1 MVEVRHD
8 DADTVASSSARVQPP
23 HVRLRQILDAAEQL
37 IVEHGYEGMT
47 MEQVASSAG
56 VAKGTVY
63 LYFPSKQNLLAGM
76 QADMAQ
82 LFLDGPSE
90 MMADESCTWL
100 DRLDGVVRRRLEV
113 RLAHAKLYHEL
124 FHVNRARAG
133 EEPLERVR
141 AMLAEILARG
151 SDAGEFDVDDVI
163 LTTDVLLHAS
173 SGALEHVD
181 RFDEQRIETALQ
193 QVLELFHRMV
203 GASAQEKQ

>member
-1 MVEVRHD
+1 L
-8 DADTVASSSARVQPP
+8 VAQKDEAPPGARVQPP

-47 MEQVASSAG
+47 MGQVASAAG

-63 LYFPSKQNLLAGM
+63 LYFTSKQSLLGGM

-100 DRLDGVVRRRLEV
+100 DRLDAVIRRRLEV
-113 RLAHAKLYHEL
+113 RLSHAKLYHEL

-151 SDAGEFDVDDVI
+151 TDAGEFDVEDVI

-173 SGALEHVD
+173 GGALEHVD
-181 RFDEQRIETALQ
+181 RFDPGRIALALLH
-193 QVLELFHRMV
+193 VLRLFHRIV
-203 GASAQEKQ
+203 GAPTKEK

>member
-1 MVEVRHD
+1 MKD
-8 DADTVASSSARVQPP
+8 DVTPRPHPRVQPP
-23 HVRLRQILDAAEQL
+23 HIRLRQILDAAEQL

-47 MEQVASSAG
+47 MEQVASAAR

-63 LYFPSKQNLLAGM
+63 LYFSSKQSLLAGM
-76 QADMAQ
+76 QADVAQ

-90 MMADESCTWL
+90 MMADDRCTWL

-113 RLAHAKLYHEL
+113 RLSHAKLYHEL

-151 SDAGEFDVDDVI
+151 TEAGEFDVEDV
-163 LTTDVLLHAS
+163 LVTTDVLLHAS
-173 SGALEHVD
+173 GGALEHVD
-181 RFDEQRIETALQ
+181 RFDPARIEMALR

-203 GASAQEKQ
+203 GISAQENR